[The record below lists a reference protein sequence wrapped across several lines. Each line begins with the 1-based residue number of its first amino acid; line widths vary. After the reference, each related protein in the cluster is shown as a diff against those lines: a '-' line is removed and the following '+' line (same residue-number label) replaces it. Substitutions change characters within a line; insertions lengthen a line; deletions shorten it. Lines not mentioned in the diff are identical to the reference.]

1 MILSGFD
8 PIEIARTAL
17 VNLVS
22 DGRIHPGRIEEMVDK
37 ARKEVDDIIRDAGEQ
52 ATFEINVHNM
62 HPDLVKILGRL
73 TIEQVTAKM
82 S

>member
-1 MILSGFD
+1 M
-8 PIEIARTAL
+8 
-17 VNLVS
+17 NLVS
-22 DGRIHPGRIEEMVDK
+22 DGRIHPGRIEDMVEK

-73 TIEQVTAKM
+73 NYRTTVKM
-82 S
+82 FLNILLKWRISLACVAE